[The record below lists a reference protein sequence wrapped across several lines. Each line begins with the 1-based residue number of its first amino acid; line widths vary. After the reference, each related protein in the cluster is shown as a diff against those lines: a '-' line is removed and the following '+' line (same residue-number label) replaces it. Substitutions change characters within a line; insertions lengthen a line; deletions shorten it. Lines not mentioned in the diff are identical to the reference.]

1 MVLTTGALSLSL
13 MPYANTFVCLACPM
27 SSKCTL
33 PTIAGTP
40 IEEDITDIP
49 TISKVIKIATR
60 PQISPLSLEAPSH
73 EQIQYA
79 AFNLVRGL
87 SLTAGSPPGVAL
99 TDALPELLIMLFDN
113 RYALQYMSDL
123 HSLGD

>member
-13 MPYANTFVCLACPM
+13 MPYANTFICLACPL

-33 PTIAGTP
+33 PTIAAPP
-40 IEEDITDIP
+40 IEEDITDMT
-49 TISKVIKIATR
+49 TISKVIKIAIR
-60 PQISPLSLEAPSH
+60 PQISPLSLEAPSR
-73 EQIQYA
+73 EKIQHA

-99 TDALPELLIMLFDN
+99 TDVLPELLLMLFDN
-113 RYALQYMSDL
+113 RYALQYISDL